1 MSKDLELNY
10 LNKARV
16 ENVHIKNVPL
26 GMVNQTGYSMDC
38 IIVSQEEANRR
49 KEAMKDEPDKINE
62 VEELESSPLPYSIK
76 TIDLFIPGQAVFIG
90 KRIAL
95 VANVNIIQFCEIQY
109 NKLKLLVDECESK
122 FKTD

>member
-16 ENVHIKNVPL
+16 ENFHIKNVPL

-62 VEELESSPLPYSIK
+62 V
-76 TIDLFIPGQAVFIG
+76 
-90 KRIAL
+90 
-95 VANVNIIQFCEIQY
+95 
-109 NKLKLLVDECESK
+109 
-122 FKTD
+122 